1 MLLDIRLC
9 PSADCS
15 LPRLHAHP
23 LPGSCHHR
31 RCNRQSPSCR
41 PSILRSVSSVLRLR
55 APHPLHATLKPAFT
69 IRKLARNPFAV
80 SRLCHPSFTA
90 GRTRFVELPQVHMSL
105 VSCDGVAADAVCP
118 PTMFEWYAPRIQMLI
133 TTKFQFQT
141 RSTHHLPDA
150 QLQVDQHVAVC
161 ASPRMDISRHR
172 CQHQHLRRC
181 LQRLAPHTDSRRHTD
196 LVWTSGT
203 RLVECGLQVL
213 TSPRFAFFAPN
224 SFLGLCSTTAAT
236 ATAAPSQPFS
246 HSRATVQPLTRT
258 PGLMQSCLRW
268 WRGLCLQ
275 LPKRLQLV
283 CHPSI
288 PQ

>member
-1 MLLDIRLC
+1 
-9 PSADCS
+9 
-15 LPRLHAHP
+15 
-23 LPGSCHHR
+23 
-31 RCNRQSPSCR
+31 
-41 PSILRSVSSVLRLR
+41 VSSVLRLR

-213 TSPRFAFFAPN
+213 TSPRFAFFAPY

-246 HSRATVQPLTRT
+246 HSRATVQPLTRNRSAT
-258 PGLMQSCLRW
+258 HAHPRTDAVVPAVVAWALFAVAQKTSAGLPPFDPAVTTGIADAAYFLACVLSAAAAATA
-268 WRGLCLQ
+268 
-275 LPKRLQLV
+275 
-283 CHPSI
+283 SI
-288 PQ
+288 STAFR